1 MAWLKLK
8 LYLTVTSY
16 HLTSKQPYYPSL
28 WHKLDLVSQ
37 THTCRGVPAHS
48 GLVAAPCQLH
58 QSSPYGL
65 QYLLHHPRYR
75 RTTWL
80 CQLPQLWCLHSYS
93 QFCEKIIF
101 LTLVCL
107 NMSAEMWNICRI
119 LELGGGGGVKW
130 SIYLTTGV
138 PKEVKRTIWVFHSW
152 KSSLTFGNSK
162 LTSL

>member
-1 MAWLKLK
+1 MARLKLI

-16 HLTSKQPYYPSL
+16 HLASKQPYYPSL

-48 GLVAAPCQLH
+48 GLVAELCQRH

-65 QYLLHHPRYR
+65 RCLLHHPRYR

-93 QFCEKIIF
+93 QFCEKNHLLNSSIF
-101 LTLVCL
+101 KHVCRDVKY
-107 NMSAEMWNICRI
+107 MWNMGIY
-119 LELGGGGGVKW
+119 GGGGGGSKR

-138 PKEVKRTIWVFHSW
+138 PKEVKRTILVFR
-152 KSSLTFGNSK
+152 FEK
-162 LTSL
+162 LSYFW